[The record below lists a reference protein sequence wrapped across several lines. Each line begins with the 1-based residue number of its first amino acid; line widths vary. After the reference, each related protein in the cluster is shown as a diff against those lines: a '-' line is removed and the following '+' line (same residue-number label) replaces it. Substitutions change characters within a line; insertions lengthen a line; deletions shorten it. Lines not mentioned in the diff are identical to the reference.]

1 MSEPSTPLMR
11 QYSAIKKE
19 HPNALLFFRLGDF
32 YELFFDDAILAAREL
47 QITLTSRNKEKGVN
61 IPMCGV
67 PYHAAEGYIAKLIR
81 RGFKVAVCEQV
92 EDPRLATKLV
102 RREVT
107 RVVTPGTAADSSL
120 NAEENNFLAAV
131 ATVGDRVGFAALD
144 LSTGEFRATE
154 FAGESAGRRIQEEL
168 EQLRPKEMLYG
179 SSAPLLEHA
188 SSTQLGSFA
197 TLNGRDTPHST
208 GTAPVA
214 RISGFG
220 WAETPLDD
228 WIFAPDHA
236 IPLVENHFGVLSL
249 EGFGLAGKQAA
260 ASAAGAILYYIRS
273 TQRGTLDHV
282 DRIGFYERQNCLV
295 LDAVTVRNLELIE
308 PLFAGTD
315 AGVTLIRCLDATIT
329 PMGKRLLRMWMLR
342 PSLDR
347 TEIEARLDAVDVQV
361 KDIVGRE
368 ELRRSL
374 DGILDLERLLSRVTL
389 ETANPRDVLALGA
402 SLGKLPKVRGVLAGL
417 LAPRLAML
425 HAAIDELGD
434 LRGKIESMLA
444 PEPPL
449 TLNDGG
455 VIAAGIDK
463 DLDELRD
470 LSHNS
475 KQYLAQVET
484 RERERTGIGS
494 LKVKFN
500 SIFGYYIEISKA
512 NLHHAPTDY
521 ERKQTLV
528 NAERFTTPELKEYES
543 KILDA
548 QEKIVEIE
556 RRLFAELRSAIAAE
570 AKRIRQTAL
579 ALAEVDVLGSLAHIA
594 ALRNYCRPKFEADNS
609 DQTADLEIVEGRH
622 PVIELQEMTIGND
635 RFVPNDLF
643 LNSKTHNIVVLT
655 GPNMGGKSTYLRQA
669 ALIVIMAQMG
679 SFVPARSV
687 RMGIVDRVFTRIG
700 ASDNVARG
708 RSTFMVEMTETAA
721 ILHTATPR
729 SLILLDEVGRGT
741 STYDGLAIAWAAVE
755 YLHARVRAKTLFA
768 THYFELTELAEQLSG
783 VKNYHVSVKET
794 GGSVVFLRRVEPG
807 AADRSYGIEVAK
819 LAGLPN
825 EVVVRARE
833 VLAEHESS
841 EHRLS
846 GHLTPGSAPERP
858 AQLTIFTPLSQPV
871 LEKLREADLD
881 RMTPLE
887 ALNLLAE
894 LKKADWQ
901 KRWQRRTQLIH
912 ASGQLLIVGFDGT
925 EMSPRLASLLA
936 KIAPAGVILFAR
948 NIKGVEQT
956 HTLLR
961 ECQKCVAMPLFTCVD
976 LEGGTV
982 DRFRNVLGTAP
993 SPAEVFATGS
1003 RALYRKHGR
1012 VIGENCRALGFN
1024 VDFAPVLDLAFAASR
1039 SVMSSR
1045 AVSDDPKQVVVYAR
1059 EFLQGL
1065 RDAGVLGCGKH
1076 FPWAG

>member
-1 MSEPSTPLMR
+1 
-11 QYSAIKKE
+11 
-19 HPNALLFFRLGDF
+19 
-32 YELFFDDAILAAREL
+32 
-47 QITLTSRNKEKGVN
+47 
-61 IPMCGV
+61 
-67 PYHAAEGYIAKLIR
+67 
-81 RGFKVAVCEQV
+81 
-92 EDPRLATKLV
+92 LV

-154 FAGESAGRRIQEEL
+154 FGGESAGRRIQEEL

-179 SSAPLLEHA
+179 SSAPLLERSIGA
-188 SSTQLGSFA
+188 QLGSFA
-197 TLNGRDTPHST
+197 PLDPSTPLRAGSRVARPHTDARPSA

-214 RISGFG
+214 RVSGGG

-236 IPLVENHFGVLSL
+236 IPLLENHFGVLSL

-315 AGVTLIRCLDATIT
+315 AGVTLFRCLDATVT
-329 PMGKRLLRMWMLR
+329 PMGKRLLRTWLLR

-347 TEIEARLDAVDVQV
+347 AEIEGRLDAVEVQV
-361 KDIVGRE
+361 KDTVRRE

-389 ETANPRDVLALGA
+389 ETANPRDVLALSA
-402 SLGKLPKVRGVLAGL
+402 SLARIPKVRAALGGLSASRLGVLHGST
-417 LAPRLAML
+417 
-425 HAAIDELGD
+425 DELGE
-434 LRGKIESMLA
+434 LREKIDRTLV

-449 TLNDGG
+449 TLSDGG
-455 VIAAGIDK
+455 VIAPGVDK

-470 LSHNS
+470 LSRNS
-475 KQYLAQVET
+475 KQYLARVEQ

-512 NLHHAPTDY
+512 NLQHAPTEY

-579 ALAEVDVLGSLAHIA
+579 ALAEVDVLGCLAHIA
-594 ALRNYCRPKFEADNS
+594 ALRNYCRPHFDETEKDEDGG
-609 DQTADLEIVEGRH
+609 DLEIVGGRH
-622 PVIELQEMTIGND
+622 PVIELQELAAGSE

-643 LNSKTHNIVVLT
+643 LDSALRNATHNIVVLT

-679 SFVPARSV
+679 SFVPARAV
-687 RMGIVDRVFTRIG
+687 RLGIVDRVFTRIG
-700 ASDNVARG
+700 ASDNLARG

-721 ILHTATPR
+721 ILHTATAR

-741 STYDGLAIAWAAVE
+741 STYDGLAIAWAAIE
-755 YLHARVRAKTLFA
+755 YLHAHVRAKTLFA

-846 GHLTPGSAPERP
+846 GHLTPGASTEPERP
-858 AQLTIFTPLSQPV
+858 TQLTIFTPLSQPV
-871 LEKLREADLD
+871 LEKLREVDLN
-881 RMTPLE
+881 RLTPLE

-894 LKKADWQ
+894 LKKE
-901 KRWQRRTQLIH
+901 I
-912 ASGQLLIVGFDGT
+912 
-925 EMSPRLASLLA
+925 
-936 KIAPAGVILFAR
+936 
-948 NIKGVEQT
+948 
-956 HTLLR
+956 
-961 ECQKCVAMPLFTCVD
+961 
-976 LEGGTV
+976 
-982 DRFRNVLGTAP
+982 
-993 SPAEVFATGS
+993 
-1003 RALYRKHGR
+1003 
-1012 VIGENCRALGFN
+1012 
-1024 VDFAPVLDLAFAASR
+1024 
-1039 SVMSSR
+1039 
-1045 AVSDDPKQVVVYAR
+1045 
-1059 EFLQGL
+1059 
-1065 RDAGVLGCGKH
+1065 
-1076 FPWAG
+1076 

>member
-11 QYSAIKKE
+11 QYAAIKKE

-32 YELFFDDAILAAREL
+32 YELFFDDAVLAAREL
-47 QITLTSRNKEKGVN
+47 QITLTSRNKEKGMA

-67 PYHAAEGYIAKLIR
+67 PYHAAESYISKLIR

-92 EDPRLATKLV
+92 EDPRLAKTLV

-120 NAEENNFLAAV
+120 NPEENNFLAAV
-131 ATVGDRVGFAALD
+131 TAVGDGVGFAALD

-154 FAGESAGRRIQEEL
+154 FRGETAWRRVQEEL
-168 EQLRPKEMLYG
+168 EQLRPREMLYG
-179 SSAPLLEHA
+179 SSAPLLEPAAGPHRRGSAALDA
-188 SSTQLGSFA
+188 STSLPAGVPDD
-197 TLNGRDTPHST
+197 GRLTHP
-208 GTAPVA
+208 APVA
-214 RISGFG
+214 RVSGSG
-220 WAETPLDD
+220 WAETALDD

-236 IPLVENHFGVLSL
+236 IPLLENHFGVLSL

-260 ASAAGAILYYIRS
+260 ASAAGAILYYIGS
-273 TQRGTLDHV
+273 TQRGTLAHV

-315 AGVTLIRCLDATIT
+315 AGVTLFRCLDSTVT
-329 PMGKRLLRMWMLR
+329 PMGKRLLRTWMLR

-347 TEIEARLDAVDVQV
+347 AEIDGRLDSVEAQV
-361 KDIVGRE
+361 KDSVRRE
-368 ELRRSL
+368 ELRQSL

-389 ETANPRDVLALGA
+389 EAANPRDMLGLAA
-402 SLGKLPKVRGVLAGL
+402 SLGRIPKVREALAGHS
-417 LAPRLAML
+417 APRLQTLYRM
-425 HAAIDELGD
+425 IDELGD
-434 LRGKIESMLA
+434 LREKIDGTLV

-449 TLNDGG
+449 TLSEGG
-455 VIAAGIDK
+455 VIAAGVDK

-470 LSHNS
+470 LSRNS
-475 KQYLAQVET
+475 KQYLAQLET

-512 NLHHAPTDY
+512 NLHLSPADY

-528 NAERFTTPELKEYES
+528 NAERFTTTELKQYES

-556 RRLFAELRSAIAAE
+556 RRLFQDLRSAIASE

-579 ALAEVDVLGSLAHIA
+579 GLAEVDVLGCLAHIA
-594 ALRNYCRPKFEADNS
+594 ALRNYCRPQFEHAEQADS
-609 DQTADLEIVEGRH
+609 SGDLEIIEGRH
-622 PVIELQEMTIGND
+622 PVIELQAMAAGSD

-643 LNSKTHNIVVLT
+643 LNSAIHNAATDNKTHNIIVLT

-679 SFVPARSV
+679 SFVSARAV
-687 RMGIVDRVFTRIG
+687 RLGLVDRVFTRIG

-721 ILHTATPR
+721 ILHTATAR

-741 STYDGLAIAWAAVE
+741 STYDGLAIAWAAIE
-755 YLHARVRAKTLFA
+755 YLHSRVRAKTLFA

-783 VKNYHVSVKET
+783 VKNYHVSVKEA
-794 GGSVVFLRRVEPG
+794 GGSVVFLRRVEAG

-846 GHLTPGSAPERP
+846 GQLRPGAEPEQP
-858 AQLTIFTPLSQPV
+858 MQLTIFTALSQSV
-871 LEKLREADLD
+871 LEKLREVDLN
-881 RMTPLE
+881 RLTPLE

-894 LKKADWQ
+894 LKKE
-901 KRWQRRTQLIH
+901 I
-912 ASGQLLIVGFDGT
+912 
-925 EMSPRLASLLA
+925 
-936 KIAPAGVILFAR
+936 
-948 NIKGVEQT
+948 
-956 HTLLR
+956 
-961 ECQKCVAMPLFTCVD
+961 
-976 LEGGTV
+976 
-982 DRFRNVLGTAP
+982 
-993 SPAEVFATGS
+993 
-1003 RALYRKHGR
+1003 
-1012 VIGENCRALGFN
+1012 
-1024 VDFAPVLDLAFAASR
+1024 
-1039 SVMSSR
+1039 
-1045 AVSDDPKQVVVYAR
+1045 
-1059 EFLQGL
+1059 
-1065 RDAGVLGCGKH
+1065 
-1076 FPWAG
+1076 